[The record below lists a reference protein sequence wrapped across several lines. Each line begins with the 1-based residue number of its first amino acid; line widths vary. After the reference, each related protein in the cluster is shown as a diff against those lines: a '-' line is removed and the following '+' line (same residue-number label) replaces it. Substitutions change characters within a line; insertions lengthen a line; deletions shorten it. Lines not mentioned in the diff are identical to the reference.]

1 MPRDS
6 RSTTTAEAYLLA
18 SVGGCI
24 DAIGI
29 MTLDGLFVSH
39 MSGNTAA
46 LGAFFGQGN
55 WNLGWPHL
63 YAVPVF
69 LLGLFL
75 GYLCIADARSYRR
88 CALIFLVEAGL
99 LTAFGIRLAVAG
111 QPEINTI
118 GYFLLA
124 TPPLLAMGMQNATLR
139 QIGRSLFPSTYVTGV
154 LDTLAKTAAVYWK
167 ERHQQGGR
175 AKQKDILSAAGIL
188 LSYVLGAMGG
198 AAGLLL
204 VHSRVLIFP
213 IGVLLALAW
222 LFFRFEPLAIT
233 PPPPSRG
240 T

>member
-1 MPRDS
+1 MPQGS
-6 RSTTTAEAYLLA
+6 RTTTTAEAYLLA

-29 MTLDGLFVSH
+29 MTLGGLYVSH

-55 WNLGWPHL
+55 WGLGWPHL
-63 YAVPVF
+63 FAVPVF

-75 GYLCIADARSYRR
+75 GYLCIADAPSYRR
-88 CALIFLVEAGL
+88 CALIFLAEAGL
-99 LTAFGIRLAVAG
+99 LTAFGIGLALAG
-111 QPEINTI
+111 RQEINTT

-124 TPPLLAMGMQNATLR
+124 APPLLAMGLQNATLR
-139 QIGRSLFPSTYVTGV
+139 QIGRSIFPSTYVTGV

-167 ERHQQGGR
+167 ERHQPGGR
-175 AKQKDILSAAGIL
+175 AKQKDILSAAGIWL
-188 LSYVLGAMGG
+188 CYVLGAMGG

-204 VHSRVLIFP
+204 VHIGILIFP
-213 IGVLLALAW
+213 VGVLLSLAW
-222 LFFRFEPLAIT
+222 WFFRAEPPAT
-233 PPPPSRG
+233 TRPQSARG